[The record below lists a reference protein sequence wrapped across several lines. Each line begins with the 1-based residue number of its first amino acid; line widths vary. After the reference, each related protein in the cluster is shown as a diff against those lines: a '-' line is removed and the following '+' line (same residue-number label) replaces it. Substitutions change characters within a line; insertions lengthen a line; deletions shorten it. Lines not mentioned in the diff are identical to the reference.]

1 MEVVAGELSSRL
13 VGVLLRPSSL
23 IVYALVS
30 LALTTGL
37 ASQASL
43 LIENT
48 RSSRSRL
55 GTM

>member
-1 MEVVAGELSSRL
+1 MEIVAGELASRL

-43 LIENT
+43 LIERT